1 MLHLLRIIPA
11 FAATALLLAILPG
24 QGVAMLLR
32 QTISG
37 GRNAGILAAF
47 GNGSGL
53 IVWSWLSAL
62 GLSAVFAASPIAYNT
77 LRVIGALYLFG
88 LALSTLYSL
97 RNESGKFEIDG
108 SKKMS
113 LRSAYR
119 VGLIT
124 NLTNVKAAVFAV
136 AFIPQ
141 FVPSEI
147 SVWKGI
153 VILGF
158 VQTITSTAWYLTLV
172 VLVNR
177 ATILLARPTVRRW
190 LTGASAMGLLLL
202 ASGLLLAPRR

>member
-1 MLHLLRIIPA
+1 MIHLLRVIPA

-37 GRNAGILAAF
+37 GREAGLLAAL

-53 IVWSWLSAL
+53 IFWSWLSAL
-62 GLSAVFAASPIAYNT
+62 GLSAVFAASPLAYNI
-77 LRVIGALYLFG
+77 LRLIGAVYLLG

-97 RNESGKFEIDG
+97 RKGSSKFDIDG
-108 SKKMS
+108 ITAISK
-113 LRSAYR
+113 RSSYR

-141 FVPSEI
+141 FVPRDFSLGE
-147 SVWKGI
+147 GI

-158 VQTITSTAWYLTLV
+158 VQAATSTIWYLTLV
-172 VLVNR
+172 VAVDR
-177 ATILLARPTVRRW
+177 ATLLMARPSVRRGLTLASALGLLA
-190 LTGASAMGLLLL
+190 L
-202 ASGLLLAPRR
+202 ATGLLLAPRR

>member
-141 FVPSEI
+141 FVPREI

>member
-11 FAATALLLAILPG
+11 FATTALLLAILPG

-53 IVWSWLSAL
+53 ILWSWLSAL

-88 LALSTLYSL
+88 LAVSTLYAL
-97 RNESGKFEIDG
+97 RQESGKFDIDRSKRVSRG
-108 SKKMS
+108 SS
-113 LRSAYR
+113 YR

-141 FVPSEI
+141 FVPRDI

-177 ATILLARPTVRRW
+177 ATLLVARPPVRRW